1 MASALVLGA
10 AVAGAQQPG
19 TGAPAAGSPSQ
30 DTAAMRTAVVTSLAG
45 TTVYINAGRADGL
58 VEGME
63 VTVIRHDSAAATL
76 RVAFLASRQAACEIV
91 RGAADVVIGETVRYY
106 AKLSPTGAGQVAATA
121 PRRAPRRLS
130 GPGIHGRVGGRYL
143 RAEETPLGAGFDQP
157 SLDLRLD
164 GLALGGTPV
173 GLAVDLRTRRT
184 TTSQADGTSRVDGHT
199 RVYQAAV
206 LWHAPGARFRLAA
219 GRQYLTAVTSVSLFD
234 GALIEFNGSHVT
246 VGAFGGVEPEPANLD
261 FSDETQD
268 AGGYFQVHNR
278 PGART
283 TWSIT
288 TGAVASYTRGKANRE
303 FAFAQAGLSSPV
315 LSIYALQEL
324 DYYRPWKVRQGEDA
338 FSPTST
344 YLSGSIRPTRWL
356 ALNGSYDDRRSVR
369 LYRDAV
375 DPATAFDDSYREGVG
390 GGLSLLGYRVRVSG
404 EVRRSTGGAAGDATS
419 YTTSAGIDRLTALR
433 LSLTGRGTWYSSSD
447 LTGQLYTM
455 RIGIDPLSTL
465 HVDLNGGVRAEDN
478 PVASASRRTFTWYGA
493 DLDVYL
499 ARAWFL
505 SFSGHREE
513 GPEST
518 ISQFYGS
525 VTWRF

>member
-1 MASALVLGA
+1 VLGA
-10 AVAGAQQPG
+10 AGAVAQQPG
-19 TGAPAAGSPSQ
+19 AAAHAAGTPSQ
-30 DTAAMRTAVVTSLAG
+30 DSSAVRTAVVTSLAG

-91 RGAADVVIGETVRYY
+91 GGAADVVIGETVRYY
-106 AKLSPTGAGQVAATA
+106 ARPTPAGESQAAAKARRPSSRGLRGRGSP
-121 PRRAPRRLS
+121 
-130 GPGIHGRVGGRYL
+130 GRGGGRYL
-143 RAEETPLGAGFDQP
+143 SADESPLGTGFDQP

-164 GLALGGTPV
+164 GMALGGTPV

-184 TTSQADGTSRVDGHT
+184 TTSRADGTSRVDGHT

-206 LWHAPGARFRLAA
+206 LWNAPGARFRLAA

-234 GALIEFNGSHVT
+234 GALVEMNGSHVT
-246 VGAFGGVEPEPANLD
+246 VGAFGGVEPEPANLG

-268 AGGYFQVHNR
+268 AGGYFQIHNR
-278 PGART
+278 PGARA

-324 DYYRPWKVRQGEDA
+324 DYYRPWKVQQGEDA

-356 ALNGSYDDRRSVR
+356 AFNGSYDDRRSVR

-390 GGLSLLGYRVRVSG
+390 GGISLLGHRVRASG
-404 EVRRSTGGAAGDATS
+404 EVRQSTGGAAGDATS
-419 YTTSAGIDRLTALR
+419 YTGSAGIDRLTAFR
-433 LSLTGRGTWYSSSD
+433 LSFTARGTWYSSSTVD
-447 LTGQLYTM
+447 GQLYTG
-455 RIGIDPLSTL
+455 RIGVDPMSAL
-465 HVDLNGGVRAEDN
+465 HVDLNGGVRSEDN
-478 PVASASRRTFTWYGA
+478 PVASSSRRTFTWYGA

-499 ARAWFL
+499 ARAWFVSL
-505 SFSGHREE
+505 SGHREE

-518 ISQFYGS
+518 TSQFYGS
-525 VTWRF
+525 ITWRF

>member
-1 MASALVLGA
+1 VLGA
-10 AVAGAQQPG
+10 AGAVAQQPG
-19 TGAPAAGSPSQ
+19 AAAHAAGTPSQ
-30 DTAAMRTAVVTSLAG
+30 DSSAVRTAVVTSLAG

-91 RGAADVVIGETVRYY
+91 GGAADVVIGETVRYY
-106 AKLSPTGAGQVAATA
+106 ARPTPAGESQAAA
-121 PRRAPRRLS
+121 KARRPSSRRLS

-143 RAEETPLGAGFDQP
+143 SADESPLGTGFDQP

-164 GLALGGTPV
+164 GMALGGTPV

-184 TTSQADGTSRVDGHT
+184 TTSRADGTSRVDGHT

-206 LWHAPGARFRLAA
+206 LWNAPGARFRLAA

-234 GALIEFNGSHVT
+234 GALVEMNGSHVT
-246 VGAFGGVEPEPANLD
+246 VGAFGGVEPEPANLG

-268 AGGYFQVHNR
+268 AGGYFQIHNR
-278 PGART
+278 PGARA

-324 DYYRPWKVRQGEDA
+324 DYYRPWKVQQGEDA

-356 ALNGSYDDRRSVR
+356 AFNGSYDDRRSVR

-390 GGLSLLGYRVRVSG
+390 GGISLLGHRVRASG
-404 EVRRSTGGAAGDATS
+404 EVRQSTGGAAGDATS
-419 YTTSAGIDRLTALR
+419 YTGSAGIDRLTAFR
-433 LSLTGRGTWYSSSD
+433 LSFTARGTWYSSSTVD
-447 LTGQLYTM
+447 GQLYTG
-455 RIGIDPLSTL
+455 RIGVDPMSAL
-465 HVDLNGGVRAEDN
+465 HVDLNGGVRSEDN
-478 PVASASRRTFTWYGA
+478 PVASSSRRTFTWYGA

-499 ARAWFL
+499 ARAWFVSL
-505 SFSGHREE
+505 SGHREE

-518 ISQFYGS
+518 TSQFYGS
-525 VTWRF
+525 ITWRF